1 MYSRGLRVEKGG
13 LSVWISGWKWVHVLC
28 VGSMREMLSLRL

>member
-13 LSVWISGWKWVHVLC
+13 LSVWISGLEMGLWFMGWKHK
-28 VGSMREMLSLRL
+28 GNA